1 MKDDALHSC
10 YYEVNPFHS
19 ATFVLPFRIVGL
31 LAGATNRK
39 ICYD

>member
-1 MKDDALHSC
+1 MKDDARHSC

-31 LAGATNRK
+31 LAGAPTDM
-39 ICYD
+39 IFYD